1 MNYQKFEE
9 LQKTSSRFQ
18 TDSEKRNETLKRFGV
33 GSGAVVGTALIMSDA
48 NALDV
53 GAALTGNTASDNIDT
68 AAIWVLGIAVT
79 IFAARKVIGFFA
91 RFNRVSKVKLGVF
104 EVFVCQC
111 LRQCQAICH
120 CQTALVM

>member
-9 LQKTSSRFQ
+9 LQKTSTRFE

-33 GSGAVVGTALIMSDA
+33 ASGATVGTALMMSNA

-53 GAALTGNTASDNIDT
+53 SAALTGNTASANIDT

-79 IFAARKVIGFFA
+79 IFAARKVIGFFS
-91 RFNRVSKVKLGVF
+91 R
-104 EVFVCQC
+104 
-111 LRQCQAICH
+111 
-120 CQTALVM
+120 

>member
-9 LQKTSSRFQ
+9 LQKTSTRFQ

-33 GSGAVVGTALIMSDA
+33 SAGAAAGTALMMSDA

-53 GAALTGNTASDNIDT
+53 STALTGNDASANIDT

-79 IFAARKVIGFFA
+79 IFAARKVIGFFS
-91 RFNRVSKVKLGVF
+91 R
-104 EVFVCQC
+104 
-111 LRQCQAICH
+111 
-120 CQTALVM
+120 

>member
-9 LQKTSSRFQ
+9 LQKTSTRFQ

-33 GSGAVVGTALIMSDA
+33 GSGAVVGTALMMSDA

-53 GAALTGNTASDNIDT
+53 SAALTGNTASDNIDT

-79 IFAARKVIGFFA
+79 IFAARKVIGFFS
-91 RFNRVSKVKLGVF
+91 R
-104 EVFVCQC
+104 
-111 LRQCQAICH
+111 
-120 CQTALVM
+120 